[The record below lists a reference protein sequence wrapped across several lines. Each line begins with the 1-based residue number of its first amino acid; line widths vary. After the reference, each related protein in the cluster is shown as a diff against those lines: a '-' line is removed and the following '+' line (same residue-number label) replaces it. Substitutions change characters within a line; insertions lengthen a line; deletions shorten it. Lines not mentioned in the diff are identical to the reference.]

1 MTILIADRSW
11 EIRERIRELIEDIY
25 ENPEIFETDSSSE
38 AMSIIESN
46 KPNLVIT
53 DVDLEDG
60 SGLNLLVQLRKIKS
74 NTLKIVFTNQ
84 QKYNL
89 EEISR
94 KMGADHFLS
103 KAHDIVKIKKIL
115 IDSYSRLNH
124 NNYLSN

>member
-11 EIRERIRELIEDIY
+11 EIRERIRELINDIY
-25 ENPEIFETDSSSE
+25 DNPEIFETDSSSE
-38 AMSIIESN
+38 AMSIIKSQ

-53 DVDLEDG
+53 DIDLENG
-60 SGLNLLVQLRKIKS
+60 SGLNILGQLRNFKS
-74 NTLKIVFTNQ
+74 NTLKIIFTNQ
-84 QKYNL
+84 QRYNL

>member
-11 EIRERIRELIEDIY
+11 EIRERIRELINDIY
-25 ENPEIFETDSSSE
+25 DNPEIFETDSSSE
-38 AMSIIESN
+38 AMSIIKSQ

-53 DVDLEDG
+53 DIDLENG
-60 SGLNLLVQLRKIKS
+60 SGLNILGQLRNLNS
-74 NTLKIVFTNQ
+74 NTLKIIFTNQ

-115 IDSYSRLNH
+115 IDSNSRLNH